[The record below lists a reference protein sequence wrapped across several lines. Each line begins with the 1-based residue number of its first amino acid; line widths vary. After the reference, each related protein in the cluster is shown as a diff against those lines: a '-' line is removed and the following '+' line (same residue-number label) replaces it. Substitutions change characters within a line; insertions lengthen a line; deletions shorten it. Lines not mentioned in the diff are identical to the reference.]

1 MKSSVEKGNDLES
14 YVKYVYSVLVNLKGE
29 NIIVSKKADIQDVLG
44 VNHNIDV
51 FYQFE
56 KAGIQHKVAFECKN
70 WNTPV
75 TKEKVAAFAK
85 IVEDIKG
92 VVGVMVSNKGY
103 QSGAKQYANANRIIT
118 LTTDE
123 LPNILDLLGM
133 QITKY
138 FLPSEEDIGEPFW
151 TLMELNEDGKINGN
165 YCSIQPDEQGHKNG
179 IALFFS
185 KVDAEIHL
193 SKMPDKRKW
202 TVRGLRQYNIK
213 AILEFSKKIHDY
225 TFYIVRSVVTIQDSN
240 YMVQKLND
248 KKLQKEYLHI
258 K

>member
-1 MKSSVEKGNDLES
+1 MKSNIEKGNDLES
-14 YVKYVYSVLVNLKGE
+14 YVKYVYSVLLNLKGE
-29 NIIVSKKADIQDVLG
+29 NIIVSKKADIQ
-44 VNHNIDV
+44 DV

-70 WNTPV
+70 WNTAV

-85 IVEDIKG
+85 IIEDIKG

-103 QSGAKQYANANRIIT
+103 QTGAQQYANANRIMT
-118 LTTDE
+118 LTTDQ
-123 LPNILDLLGM
+123 LPNILDLLRM
-133 QITKY
+133 KISKY
-138 FLPSEEDIGEPFW
+138 FLPNKEDIGEPFG
-151 TLMELNEDGKINGN
+151 TLMELDEDGKINGN
-165 YCSIQPDEQGHKNG
+165 YYSMEPNEQGHKNG

-185 KVDAEIHL
+185 KVDAKIHL
-193 SKMPDKRKW
+193 SKMPDRQKW
-202 TVRGLRQYNIK
+202 TLIGLRQYHLK

-225 TFYIVRSVVTIQDSN
+225 PFYIVRSVVAIEYSD
-240 YMVQKLND
+240 YMVQKLDD